1 LFNSIC
7 AISIARDTVKHEL
20 TKYIGVDAYYIRAQ
34 VQDGVITLPYVPS
47 ELNLVD
53 FFMKAQT
60 CVHHQFYL
68 FKLSVFDP
76 P

>member
-1 LFNSIC
+1 MSLLNIL
-7 AISIARDTVKHEL
+7 VLML
-20 TKYIGVDAYYIRAQ
+20 TQ